1 MKTTINRSCLAGL
14 ASIVSMQCTIT
25 VAVRMWY
32 TCALVCIH
40 MCSNVITS
48 AWEWRNTRSAW
59 ELETPALRDQEERQ
73 SVS

>member
-1 MKTTINRSCLAGL
+1 MKTTINHSCLAAL
-14 ASIVSMQCTIT
+14 ASMVSMQCIVT

-48 AWEWRNTRSAW
+48 AWEWRNRSAGH
-59 ELETPALRDQEERQ
+59 LHSDQEERQ
-73 SVS
+73 SVASWLNI